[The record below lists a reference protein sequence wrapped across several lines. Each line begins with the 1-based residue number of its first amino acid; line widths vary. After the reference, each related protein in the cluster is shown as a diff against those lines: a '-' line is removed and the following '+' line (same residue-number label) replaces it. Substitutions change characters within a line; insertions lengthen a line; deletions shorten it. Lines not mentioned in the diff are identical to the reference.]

1 MKRWHP
7 SKPVDPFDASRRI
20 AFLPEALWLP
30 HSAYA
35 RSAELTPLYIRR
47 FRGPRPDTRLC
58 PHPFW
63 EFTCVMGGDGWLLH
77 EQGRT
82 RLRRDTVLLVPP
94 GFSHGEHAGGRM
106 DTIWVRVEGRRM
118 RSVELATVAVVVDSA
133 LRTGFEHMWL
143 LSEHGSGQPIGAE
156 LDGRLTVIA
165 SRFFRLL
172 EGHEEQSHG
181 DLAER
186 AVVYMNEHLADE
198 IRVSAMAKH
207 FNCSEGYLQRAFKR
221 HTGLTPIAYLTQAR
235 CRQAA
240 DLLDHTDWSIAA
252 VADAV
257 GFNDA
262 FYFSRVFR
270 GHYGTS
276 PRQYRKVRRQTDGR
290 PHDPGPRAAG
300 ASR

>member
-1 MKRWHP
+1 M
-7 SKPVDPFDASRRI
+7 
-20 AFLPEALWLP
+20 
-30 HSAYA
+30 
-35 RSAELTPLYIRR
+35 
-47 FRGPRPDTRLC
+47 RLS

-63 EFTCVMGGDGWLLH
+63 EFTCVASGEGWLLH
-77 EQGRT
+77 KEGRT
-82 RLRRDTVLLVPP
+82 RLRPDAVLLVPP
-94 GFSHGEHAGGRM
+94 GCGHGEHSDVPM
-106 DTIWVRVEGRRM
+106 DTIWVRVEGQRM
-118 RSVELATVAVVVDSA
+118 RSVKLTRVTAVQSAA
-133 LRTGFEHMWL
+133 LRIAFEELWL
-143 LSEHGSGQPIGAE
+143 LTEHGGNRPIGAE
-156 LDGRLTVIA
+156 LDGRLAVIV
-165 SRFFRLL
+165 SRFFRLV
-172 EGHEEQSHG
+172 EGHEEQAHG

-186 AVVYMNEHLADE
+186 AVVHMTEHMAE
-198 IRVSAMAKH
+198 SIKVSDMAER
-207 FNCSEGYLQRAFKR
+207 FNCSEGYLHRAFKR

-240 DLLDHTDWSIAA
+240 DLLNHTDWSIAA